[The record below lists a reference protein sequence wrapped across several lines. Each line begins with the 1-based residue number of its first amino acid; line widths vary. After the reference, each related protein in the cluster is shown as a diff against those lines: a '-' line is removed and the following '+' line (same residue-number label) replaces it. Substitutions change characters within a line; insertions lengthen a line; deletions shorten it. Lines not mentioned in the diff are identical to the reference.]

1 MSISLQP
8 ELGALRDYCTYSGLI
23 INLAVFKMDIH
34 QWSRRHMTG
43 SNGQAGFKHVA
54 GNKSISPLH
63 VGHVF
68 YFLTRAEWTVSHQR
82 CSVRCSV
89 SY

>member
-1 MSISLQP
+1 
-8 ELGALRDYCTYSGLI
+8 
-23 INLAVFKMDIH
+23 
-34 QWSRRHMTG
+34 MTG

-68 YFLTRAEWTVSHQR
+68 YFLTQSGQ
-82 CSVRCSV
+82 
-89 SY
+89 